1 MRSHRP
7 PAPAAARLG
16 GGRSHGRG
24 ACRCGTGNGYAAGR
38 APRAPVS
45 GSKLRPADAT
55 EERPRGTRDS
65 PPARPPTHPKECIVC
80 GDLRRKGCTLAGAK
94 TYSSLAGT
102 QQPAPFGNF
111 GDRERGG
118 AVLRWN
124 SRRRSVPSSGSFADR
139 LAGQA
144 MAAGLGYS
152 SALGMLRV
160 VRRADRWKIQRAVF
174 VVPLGEWDYLHP
186 CLMLRLNALSSL
198 GQAVCV
204 IARLSS
210 RDFGSCS
217 LAVYS
222 ISDLWQYH
230 SVQAIWASHFRKKNS
245 D

>member
-1 MRSHRP
+1 M
-7 PAPAAARLG
+7 G
-16 GGRSHGRG
+16 GG
-24 ACRCGTGNGYAAGR
+24 GYTPKRLHIGWCQDVQQPRWDAAD
-38 APRAPVS
+38 S
-45 GSKLRPADAT
+45 ADA
-55 EERPRGTRDS
+55 P
-65 PPARPPTHPKECIVC
+65 
-80 GDLRRKGCTLAGAK
+80 L
-94 TYSSLAGT
+94 
-102 QQPAPFGNF
+102 GNF